1 MATHHHHIEL
11 DTLIRRLHQA
21 HPDLTI
27 VGQPA
32 LPLEEN
38 PGPTSGQ
45 ITITGP
51 TSRRGYV
58 LELRADSIT
67 LTVTHSVP

>member
-1 MATHHHHIEL
+1 MDTHHHTEL
-11 DTLIRRLHQA
+11 DTLIHRLHRA

-32 LPLEEN
+32 LPLEED
-38 PGPTSGQ
+38 PGRASGQ

-67 LTVTHSVP
+67 LTATHTVP